1 MLFIVVLAI
10 KLSLD
15 TNIVHFHQEFF
26 VGTRVFQTLLHEVH
40 RLNTAHIAN
49 KLTDD
54 IHAIERTLVEQ
65 QVVAAGRTL
74 DEIDSWEDALVGKCA
89 IQLQFHVTRSL
100 EFFKNHLIHL
110 RTSVGQCR
118 CNDGERTTISML
130 RAAPKEAFRL
140 LKRIGIDT
148 TREDFTRSGCNSI
161 EGAR

>member
-10 KLSLD
+10 KLSLRQELF
-15 TNIVHFHQEFF
+15 VHFHQELF

-110 RTSVGQCR
+110 RTGVGQCR
-118 CNDGERTTISML
+118 CNDGERTTIFDVTRST
-130 RAAPKEAFRL
+130 KEAFRL
-140 LKRIGIDT
+140 LSTAKRVTFFIK
-148 TREDFTRSGCNSI
+148 RL
-161 EGAR
+161 